1 MRSDELIEICV
12 TEAGKTFAD
21 ATAEVDKG
29 IERLAYA
36 DVGSWLRYPIGAVG
50 AVSPVDFP
58 VMIPIVQFAVCSLQC
73 AVCSLQW
80 RSRAVIQWLLNSVK
94 KFLRHS
100 V

>member
-50 AVSPVDFP
+50 AASPVDFP
-58 VMIPIVQFAVCSLQC
+58 VMIPIVQCAVCSVQC

>member
-58 VMIPIVQFAVCSLQC
+58 VMIPIV
-73 AVCSLQW
+73 
-80 RSRAVIQWLLNSVK
+80 
-94 KFLRHS
+94 
-100 V
+100 